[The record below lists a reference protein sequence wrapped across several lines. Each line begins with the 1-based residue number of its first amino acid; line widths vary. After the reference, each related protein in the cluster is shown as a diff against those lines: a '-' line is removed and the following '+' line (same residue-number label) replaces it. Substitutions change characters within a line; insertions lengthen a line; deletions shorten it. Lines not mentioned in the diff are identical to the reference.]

1 MPVEPSPRPLPVERS
16 RDLDRTPPFDPRLL
30 RYSRSARRYAVA
42 IAAFSVGTVVAV
54 IAGAVALAGLLGEL
68 VTDPASRTF
77 GAQAV
82 HLSVIAAAFAAR
94 VLTTYL
100 QERYAHRA
108 ALATIAELRSAAVDA
123 LTDARRTSP
132 HALAADRDRSSTVLL
147 RGLDA
152 LVDYL
157 SDYVPALLST
167 VVITPLVVIVI
178 GWADWPSAVI
188 VVVTIPLIPLFM
200 VLIGL
205 LTRDRT
211 RRRLNAMSN
220 QSSQLLD
227 LLTGLPTLR
236 AIGRAVGPSRRVDEL
251 GRDFSRT
258 TMSSLRIAFLSGAAL
273 ELLATLSV
281 ALVAV
286 GIGLRLVF
294 GDMSL
299 YAGVL
304 ALVLAPEAY
313 LPLRRI
319 GQAFHAAQDG
329 MEASREVLDV
339 CARTGRPTGTQR
351 IDVAGAPI
359 DLHRVGVATRDG
371 FTPHGV
377 TARCAPGRV
386 TVVAGPNG
394 SGKSTL
400 LSVILGLTTPDEG
413 TVRIGG
419 VDVHELAPDDY
430 HAQVAWLPQ
439 HPLIVPGTVEENLA
453 VFGAGDDVA
462 TDRAARA
469 VAFDEVLADLPN
481 GAATVLGSDGSGLSA
496 GQRQRLALVRVL
508 ASDAPLV
515 LLDEPTAHLDADT
528 AERVLDA
535 IVARAA
541 DGATVVVVAH
551 RAAVLRIA
559 DTVVDVRR
567 EVVDA
572 TR

>member
-1 MPVEPSPRPLPVERS
+1 MPDEASARALPVERS
-16 RDLDRTPPFDPRLL
+16 RDGDRTPPFDPRLL
-30 RYSRSARRYAVA
+30 RYSPSARRYAVA
-42 IAAFSVGTVVAV
+42 IAAFSVGTVIAV
-54 IAGAVALAGLLGEL
+54 ITGAVALAGLLGEL

-77 GAQAV
+77 GAQSV

-94 VLTTYL
+94 ALMTYL

-132 HALAADRDRSSTVLL
+132 HVLAADRDRSLTVLL

-157 SDYVPALLST
+157 ADYVPALLST
-167 VVITPLVVIVI
+167 AVITPLVVIVI

-188 VVVTIPLIPLFM
+188 IIVTIPLIPLFM

-211 RRRLNAMSN
+211 RRRLDAMSN

-236 AIGRAVGPSRRVDEL
+236 AIGRAVGPTRRVDEL
-251 GRDFSRT
+251 GREFGRT

-319 GQAFHAAQDG
+319 GSAFHAAQDG

-339 CARTGRPTGTQR
+339 CARTGRPVGTR
-351 IDVAGAPI
+351 TVEVAGAPI
-359 DLHRVGVATRDG
+359 DLSEVGVQTRDG
-371 FTPHGV
+371 WTPRGV
-377 TARCAPGRV
+377 TACCSPGRV

-400 LSVILGLTTPDEG
+400 LSTILGLETPDEG
-413 TVRIGG
+413 AVRIGG
-419 VDVHELAPDDY
+419 VDVHELVPDEY

-439 HPLIVPGTVEENLA
+439 HPVIIAGTVADNLA
-453 VFGAGDDVA
+453 VFGTLADA
-462 TDRAARA
+462 PTARAAHA

-481 GAATVLGSDGSGLSA
+481 GAATPLGSDGSGLSA

-515 LLDEPTAHLDADT
+515 LLDEPTAHLDDDT

-535 IVARAA
+535 ISGRAA
-541 DGATVVVVAH
+541 DGATVVVVSH
-551 RAAVLRIA
+551 RTAALRIA
-559 DTVVDVRR
+559 DTVVDIRR

>member
-1 MPVEPSPRPLPVERS
+1 MPDEASLQKVERS
-16 RDLDRTPPFDPRLL
+16 RGRTPPFDPRLL
-30 RYSRSARRYAVA
+30 QYSQSARRYGVAV
-42 IAAFSVGTVVAV
+42 AAFSVGTVIAV

-68 VTDPASRTF
+68 VTDPSARTF

-82 HLSVIAAAFAAR
+82 HLAVIAAAFAAR
-94 VLTTYL
+94 AGMSYL

-108 ALATIAELRSAAVDA
+108 ALATIAELRVRALDA
-123 LTDARRTSP
+123 LTDPTRTSP
-132 HALAADRDRSSTVLL
+132 HRLAAERDRSSTILL

-157 SDYVPALLST
+157 ADYLPALMST
-167 VVITPLVVIVI
+167 AIITPLVIVVIA
-178 GWADWPSAVI
+178 WADWPSAVI
-188 VVVTIPLIPLFM
+188 IVITIPLIPLFM

-211 RRRLNAMSN
+211 ERKLDAMSK

-236 AIGRAVGPSRRVDEL
+236 AIGRAVGPTRRVDEL
-251 GRDFSRT
+251 GREFGRT

-273 ELLATLSV
+273 EMLATLSV

-313 LPLRRI
+313 APLRRI
-319 GQAFHAAQDG
+319 GSAFHTAQDG
-329 MEASREVLDV
+329 IHAARDVLDV
-339 CARTGRPTGTQR
+339 CARTGRTAGARTL
-351 IDVAGAPI
+351 DVAGQSVDVDGI
-359 DLHRVGVATRDG
+359 GIRTRDG
-371 FTPHGV
+371 WTPRGV
-377 TARCAPGRV
+377 SAQCVPGRV

-400 LSVILGLTTPDEG
+400 LSAILGLETPDEG
-413 TVRIGG
+413 AVRIGG
-419 VDVHELAPDDY
+419 VDVRELAPDDF

-439 HPLIVPGTVEENLA
+439 HPVIVPGTVDENLS
-453 VFGAGDDVA
+453 VFGRLD
-462 TDRAARA
+462 TDAARRAGAA
-469 VAFDEVLADLPN
+469 VGFDDVLADLPD
-481 GAATVLGSDGSGLSA
+481 GAATMLGSDGSGLSA

-508 ASDAPLV
+508 ASDASLL
-515 LLDEPTAHLDADT
+515 LLDEPTAHLDDDT
-528 AERVLDA
+528 SDRVLDA

-541 DGATVVVVAH
+541 AGAIVVLVSHRLAALAIADAVVTVVPE
-551 RAAVLRIA
+551 AA
-559 DTVVDVRR
+559 DVR
-567 EVVDA
+567 
-572 TR
+572 